1 MQPHSAQELTPSRR
15 PAVAYRRGAVLFSAP
30 EGALYTY
37 HQKRMIAGYV
47 FISPWVIGFLVFVV
61 GSLLASLF
69 LSFTNWNALSKPQ
82 IIGFKNYAKLFF
94 DDPLFWKSVKV
105 TALYSLSIPLN
116 LVFGL
121 LIAVLLNQKI
131 KGLGIFRTIYYLPS
145 VIVGVAVS
153 LLWVWIFNPRFGVF
167 NLFLAQVFGI
177 KGPAWLADETWVI
190 PALIIMSLWGVGGPM
205 LIYLAAL
212 QNVPTSYYEA
222 AIVDGANAWQRF
234 VRITVPMISPV
245 ILFNLIM
252 GIIQSFQV
260 FTPAYVMTEGGPNHA
275 SLVYV
280 LYLYRHAFQWYRMGY
295 AAAQAWI
302 LFVLILGMTLIV
314 MRSSAVWVYYE
325 SRK

>member
-1 MQPHSAQELTPSRR
+1 
-15 PAVAYRRGAVLFSAP
+15 
-30 EGALYTY
+30 
-37 HQKRMIAGYV
+37 MIAGYV

-177 KGPAWLADETWVI
+177 KGPAWLGGRDLGDPGADHHE
-190 PALIIMSLWGVGGPM
+190 PVGRRRADADLSWRRCRTCPP
-205 LIYLAAL
+205 
-212 QNVPTSYYEA
+212 PTTRRRSWTA
-222 AIVDGANAWQRF
+222 PTPWQRF

>member
-1 MQPHSAQELTPSRR
+1 MPSRNLPGSAAAAR
-15 PAVAYRRGAVLFSAP
+15 GQAVPSGCGGRRRGAISAAG
-30 EGALYTY
+30 GAGLYTY
-37 HQKRMIAGYV
+37 HQKRIIAGYV

-61 GSLLASLF
+61 GSPLASLF

-82 IIGFKNYAKLFF
+82 IIGLKNYAKLFF
-94 DDPLFWKSVKV
+94 DDPLFWKSLKV

-153 LLWVWIFNPRFGVF
+153 LLWVWIFNPRFGIF

-177 KGPAWLADETWVI
+177 QGPAWLADETWVI

-234 VRITVPMISPV
+234 LKITVPMISPV
-245 ILFNLIM
+245 ILWC
-252 GIIQSFQV
+252 
-260 FTPAYVMTEGGPNHA
+260 
-275 SLVYV
+275 
-280 LYLYRHAFQWYRMGY
+280 R
-295 AAAQAWI
+295 AWRCSSWR
-302 LFVLILGMTLIV
+302 
-314 MRSSAVWVYYE
+314 RSTTSTAW
-325 SRK
+325 